1 MSVRLFGKGLFS
13 LRAKFFA
20 VVAPLVLL
28 AIAFVFAI
36 VEWISSERA
45 LRAMESKLERT
56 LAIQSQVLADPL
68 WNLARE
74 QVELIADAILIDTDV
89 VELTVRD
96 ERGLFLSSSRVDE
109 VQGLQSGMVDIVFND
124 GGEPQVIG
132 SLQVSLSGSR
142 LIAER
147 NERMVIAAV
156 LAGVLLLAVI
166 IAALVANGRTVGRPL
181 ARLLSAIQAIDAGG
195 ERKPVDWASRD
206 EMGDVI
212 SAFNKMLAQQEVH
225 ETKLES
231 ARLELEDRVE
241 QRTAELKLARE
252 AAEAANEAKS
262 SFLATMSHEIRT
274 PLNGIIGMSNLL
286 QGTKLNTEQRDYS
299 GTINTA
305 ADTLLTII
313 NDILDFSKVE
323 AGAIELEA
331 RPIDVSEIVESSL
344 DLVTSKAAS
353 QGIELANRISADVPA
368 GIVGDAT
375 RIKQVLMNLL
385 NNAIKFTEDGEVILS
400 IECEE
405 PSDQVSVGDIVPLR
419 ISVRDTGI
427 GIPADRMDRLFKS
440 FSQVDASTTRKYG
453 GTGLGLAITKRLVEL
468 MGGKIHVESEVGIGT
483 EFSFVANFEVAPVP
497 DRAAKE
503 QRIAALKGK
512 NVLVVDDN
520 RTNRV
525 ILEEKLRQWGMQVTS
540 FGLPTDVVDRDL
552 SDFDVAI
559 LDFKMPDMNGAEL
572 ANKLREKWPDKLP
585 PMILFSS
592 LGQVENQW
600 REHVEQAGFAG
611 TLTKP
616 AKSNHLI
623 EMLSRVI
630 SGELETGPHEA
641 ITDAPSD
648 KALDLE
654 ILLVD
659 DNKINRKV
667 GSKILA
673 ANGYDADVVASGAEA
688 IEHVQNKSYDV
699 VLMDVEMPEMDG
711 LMATR
716 LIREAINPS
725 QHPYIIALTANAMA
739 SERETYLKSG
749 MDDYLSKP
757 IDVDALL
764 HALHGAKRFRETQAQ
779 EALA

>member
-1 MSVRLFGKGLFS
+1 MLAMSKRLFS
-13 LRAKFFA
+13 LRVKFFA

-28 AIAFVFAI
+28 AIASVFAI
-36 VEWISSERA
+36 VEWIASERA

-74 QVELIADAILIDTDV
+74 QVELVADAILIDTDV
-89 VELTVRD
+89 VELMVRD

-109 VQGLQSGMVDIVFND
+109 VQGLQSGTVDIVFND

-147 NERMVIAAV
+147 NERMIIAAV

-166 IAALVANGRTVGRPL
+166 VAALVANGRTVGRPL

-195 ERKPVDWASRD
+195 DRKPVDWSSRD

-212 SAFNKMLAQQEVH
+212 SAFNKMLAQQELH
-225 ETKLES
+225 ETKLEA

-299 GTINTA
+299 ATISAA

-331 RPIDVSEIVESSL
+331 RPIDVAELVESSL

-353 QGIELANRISADVPA
+353 QGIELANRISPDVPA
-368 GIVGDAT
+368 GIIGDAT

-385 NNAIKFTEDGEVILS
+385 NNAVKFTEHGEVVLT
-400 IECEE
+400 IERAKSGNNGRIGE
-405 PSDQVSVGDIVPLR
+405 GVPLR

-468 MGGKIHVESEVGIGT
+468 MGGEINVESEVGVGT
-483 EFSFVANFEVAPVP
+483 EFSFTADFEIAPVP
-497 DRAAKE
+497 DREAKE
-503 QRIAALKGK
+503 QRLAALKDTSI
-512 NVLVVDDN
+512 LVVDDN

-525 ILEEKLRQWGMQVTS
+525 ILEEKLRQWGMYVAS
-540 FGLPTDVVDRDL
+540 LGAPAEAVGTDP
-552 SDFDVAI
+552 SNFDAII
-559 LDFKMPDMNGAEL
+559 LDFKMPEMNGAEL
-572 ANKLREKWPDKLP
+572 ANKMREKWGDKLP
-585 PMILFSS
+585 PMLLFSS
-592 LGQVENQW
+592 LGQVENEW
-600 REHVEQAGFAG
+600 RDEVERAGFAG

-623 EMLSRVI
+623 DMLSRVI
-630 SGELETGPHEA
+630 SGELETGPQETTTGA
-641 ITDAPSD
+641 ANGE
-648 KALDLE
+648 ALDLQ

-673 ANGYDADVVASGAEA
+673 ANGYGADVVASGAEA
-688 IEHVQNKSYDV
+688 IEHVQKKSYDV
-699 VLMDVEMPEMDG
+699 VLMDIEMPEMDG

-716 LIREAINPS
+716 LIREAIVPK

-764 HALHGAKRFRETQAQ
+764 QALQGAKRFRETQAH